1 MGAKREASCAVT
13 RHKVRGP
20 KRKGSRRID
29 RLLFNGECDVWYGSQ
44 DDLEQQAVKKTFVEG
59 GVD

>member
-1 MGAKREASCAVT
+1 M
-13 RHKVRGP
+13 RGP
-20 KRKGSRRID
+20 KRKGSGRID
-29 RLLFNGECDVWYGSQ
+29 RFLFNGECDVWYGLQ